1 MYINPNNH
9 LHSPSDS
16 SIRRIINLLLQQGQ
30 EVVIDAGEAI
40 IKQGQPCDFFFIVLS
55 GCFRAYRF
63 INDKEVITGF
73 SFEGDID
80 TAPHAFITKKHS
92 TEIIEAVT
100 KSKVVKIYR
109 STMEVLKAQQPE
121 MADFTEIMLAS
132 YIEVLIQRYM
142 EFKTYTAEQA
152 YHILHERQPE
162 QVKLIPLKYIA
173 SYLGISQERLSRIRN
188 KSLQLT

>member
-55 GCFRAYRF
+55 GCFRAYRYL
-63 INDKEVITGF
+63 NDKEIIIGF
-73 SFEGDID
+73 TFAGDVD
-80 TAPHAFITKKHS
+80 TVPYAYISHTHS
-92 TEIIEAVT
+92 PEVIEAVVD
-100 KSKVVKIYR
+100 SVAVKIYR
-109 STMEVLKAQQPE
+109 ATLQKLSDENPGLK
-121 MADFTEIMLAS
+121 DFVENLLAS
-132 YIEVLIQRYM
+132 YIEVLVNRNLEM
-142 EFKTYTAEQA
+142 KAYTAEEV
-152 YHILHERQPE
+152 YHNLCARQPE
-162 QVKLIPLKYIA
+162 QVRLIPLKYIA